1 MSEQF
6 YRAMDSAN
14 RKRFEQKTK
23 DQKKAY
29 KEKQKEFHDDGH
41 RVVSQNIEDRVET
54 HVDNSKPIRKIYSRN
69 SKVRKVNI

>member
-6 YRAMDSAN
+6 YRAMDSEN

-29 KEKQKEFHDDGH
+29 KEKQKELHDDGA
-41 RVVSQNIEDRVET
+41 RVVSQGIQDRVET
-54 HVDNSKPIRKIYSRN
+54 RVDNSKPIRKIYSRN

>member
-6 YRAMDSAN
+6 YRAMDSEN

-29 KEKQKEFHDDGH
+29 KEKQKELLDVIALECNILVHKTA
-41 RVVSQNIEDRVET
+41 VVLFQLEM
-54 HVDNSKPIRKIYSRN
+54 KGL
-69 SKVRKVNI
+69 VRPLPGKLFEVI